1 MSPRTVVAF
10 DVQSAERRV
19 FEEALAPLGG
29 VAFLRGTGLDGDR
42 AAMLREAEALICWF
56 PDRELRPDD
65 RAALGRIGLIQ
76 LLSAGADHL
85 DFAALPGGALVA
97 SNVGAYA
104 APMAEHVLGMVVA
117 LAKRLQRNHARLAA
131 GVFELAQTLALRG
144 GVAGIIGL
152 GGVGSACARL
162 LRPLGMRIYAINRSG
177 RTDEQVEFAGTLADL
192 EHVLR
197 AADVAVISVPLTRAT
212 RGLIGARELGWMKPQ
227 AILVN
232 VARGP
237 ILDQDD
243 LFSHLVSHPEFS
255 AGIDT
260 WWDEPAGGQPFAPSL
275 PLASLPNV
283 LGSPHNSGIVPGIM
297 SDAVAAAAANVARFL
312 RGEPVRGVQEP
323 ADYPDAWPA
332 SRIGE

>member
-1 MSPRTVVAF
+1 MNGEHRGVTPRHVPFCITFCMSPRTVVAF

-117 LAKRLQRNHARLAA
+117 QSRWSAP
-131 GVFELAQTLALRG
+131 ALSSW
-144 GVAGIIGL
+144 I
-152 GGVGSACARL
+152 
-162 LRPLGMRIYAINRSG
+162 RPMRPR
-177 RTDEQVEFAGTLADL
+177 
-192 EHVLR
+192 
-197 AADVAVISVPLTRAT
+197 
-212 RGLIGARELGWMKPQ
+212 
-227 AILVN
+227 
-232 VARGP
+232 
-237 ILDQDD
+237 
-243 LFSHLVSHPEFS
+243 
-255 AGIDT
+255 
-260 WWDEPAGGQPFAPSL
+260 
-275 PLASLPNV
+275 
-283 LGSPHNSGIVPGIM
+283 
-297 SDAVAAAAANVARFL
+297 
-312 RGEPVRGVQEP
+312 
-323 ADYPDAWPA
+323 
-332 SRIGE
+332 